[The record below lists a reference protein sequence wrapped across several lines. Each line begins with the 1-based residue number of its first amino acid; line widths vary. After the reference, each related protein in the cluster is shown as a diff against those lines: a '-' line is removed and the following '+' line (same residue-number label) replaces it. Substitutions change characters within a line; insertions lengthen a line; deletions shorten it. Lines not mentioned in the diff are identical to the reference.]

1 VKKHA
6 RIFDS
11 FIIPET
17 QIEGHDKVRER
28 LTNMIADSSKSAE
41 RVSLLSEA
49 IVTHAGMVNRNWGYY
64 PPEKIRNSAKHWI
77 EPYRRPVLYNHDE
90 YDKPRGRVMGS
101 VYKDITPA
109 LAPKDVKRSVFRD
122 GFQYRGLGYLQNLL
136 DVSDPET
143 VAGILDGRLSTVSVS
158 GETDELKCSVCGQ
171 DWLTDGRCEHRFGN
185 EYQIEDSEEMA
196 LAYFI
201 AGNFIW
207 DELSFVNTPADPFA
221 MVVNPEV
228 TATAKD
234 KVLEIY
240 QVKDCT
246 VDKEAI
252 VDKDLSRLFKMYAV
266 NLESRQVVNLS
277 DSHVLDKLESIY
289 GKRIFAMSKPAEEKP
304 VAPAPV
310 KDEAVVEAP
319 ASTPAPEA
327 PAAPAPEAPAA
338 PAPEAPAAEAPA
350 SPVTPETPAV
360 AEEKPAEAAPADA
373 AHKETDELKA
383 ALETLKAELDKAKK
397 DLTDAT
403 TKSTEL
409 TDQLVAVQVG
419 VKREKINRAFDM
431 INASQLDKV
440 TSEDREKFITDN
452 LTKADADIEALVKDA
467 AAKQAEAS
475 SKLPSIKDQENAGV
489 EEAPEINEEEIID
502 RFVDSM
508 SEEDMIGY
516 VLRGRIVPE
525 AYE

>member
-1 VKKHA
+1 MKKHA

-11 FIIPET
+11 FSIPEA
-17 QIEGHDKVRER
+17 QIESQDKVRER

-64 PPEKIRNSAKHWI
+64 LPERIKASAKHWT
-77 EPYRRPVLYNHDE
+77 EPYKRPVLYNHDE

-109 LAPKDVKRSVFRD
+109 LAPKDVKRSVFHD
-122 GFQYRGLGYLQNLL
+122 GFTYRGLGYLQNLL

-143 VAGILDGRLSTVSVS
+143 VAGVLDGRFATVSVS
-158 GETDELKCSVCGQ
+158 GETDELKCSICGQ

-185 EYQIEDSEEMA
+185 EYQIEDTDDMA

-221 MVVNPEV
+221 MIVNPEV
-228 TATAKD
+228 SATAKD

-246 VDKEAI
+246 IDTEAVVDKS
-252 VDKDLSRLFKMYAV
+252 LSRLFKMYAV

-304 VAPAPV
+304 VVPAPV
-310 KDEAVVEAP
+310 KDESTIETPAPAPVAEAP
-319 ASTPAPEA
+319 ATPAPE
-327 PAAPAPEAPAA
+327 
-338 PAPEAPAAEAPA
+338 APEAPAAEVPA
-350 SPVTPETPAV
+350 TIETPAV
-360 AEEKPAEAAPADA
+360 EEKPVEAAPADA
-373 AHKETDELKA
+373 TKKEVDELKA
-383 ALETLKAELDKAKK
+383 AVEALKKELENAKTG
-397 DLTDAT
+397 LADAT
-403 TKSTEL
+403 TQSTKL
-409 TDQLVAVQVG
+409 TDQLIAMQLD
-419 VKREKINRAFDM
+419 VKREKLNHAFDM
-431 INASQLDKV
+431 ANAGKLNTT
-440 TSEDREKFITDN
+440 TSEEREKFITDN
-452 LTKADADIEALVKDA
+452 LAKADAEIETLVQDTV
-467 AAKQAEAS
+467 AKQREVS
-475 SKLPSIKDQENAGV
+475 SKLPSIKDATGDE
-489 EEAPEINEEEIID
+489 NEESIPEVNID
-502 RFVDSM
+502 DQIDKYLNSL
-508 SEEDMIGY
+508 SDEDMIGEI
-516 VLRGRIVPE
+516 LRGRILPDVSE
-525 AYE
+525 